1 MVEWDNR
8 EADERVERELRIRY
22 RSKRG
27 RMDARLVEV
36 ERRDSACIVTA
47 AGLKDRDNGTD

>member
-1 MVEWDNR
+1 
-8 EADERVERELRIRY
+8 
-22 RSKRG
+22 
-27 RMDARLVEV
+27 MDARLVEV